1 MSSRVEEIIQ
11 FTSDAILSIDSS
23 GRIVLFNP
31 AAERL
36 FGYSEIEV
44 VGQSLDM
51 LLPER
56 VNQDHPGHIE
66 AFEKSSVTARQ
77 MADRMPVS
85 GIMKDGTEK
94 DMDVSIQKHPE
105 GSHYCYTAICRD
117 ISSAVA
123 ISRDLAESEARL
135 ARAQAI
141 AHLGNWERNITTG
154 ALAWSDE
161 IYRIFGRQPQ
171 EFEPTYERFLG
182 AIHEDDRARVS
193 DAVNNAVENGTPY
206 SVVHRIVCPDG
217 TQKVVQ
223 EIGNVLRDKDGVGIR
238 MDGTVQEI
246 TRIWEIGEALSEA
259 TRGAR
264 QAERTKSQFMNIM
277 SHELRTPISAILGL
291 ASLLE
296 IQLGQTAEGGADQK
310 GRRLTSEITRNGEHL
325 LGLIDDV
332 LQFSSLEASP
342 SSCSRSHFDAS
353 ALVAQTVESIQ
364 PDLDKSNLKVKVEI
378 SGDLPDLYLD
388 HIQCRQILLNLLS
401 NAVKFSSVDGSIT
414 ISVERSDSEIR
425 LSVQD
430 EGIGM
435 SEREITS
442 IFTPFAQGNMEL
454 SRPYEGIG
462 LGLAI
467 VQTLAGLHGGEVS
480 VESQPKHGSRFT
492 IHFPVV
498 EPETAR
504 QVGNS

>member
-1 MSSRVEEIIQ
+1 MSSRVEEIVQ
-11 FTSDAILSIDSS
+11 FTSDAILSLDGS
-23 GRIVLFNP
+23 GNIVLFNP

-36 FGYSEIEV
+36 FGYSEVEV
-44 VGQSLDM
+44 IGQNLDM

-56 VNQDHPGHIE
+56 IKQDHPGYIE
-66 AFEKSSVTARQ
+66 AFWKSSETARQ

-117 ISSAVA
+117 ISRAVSV
-123 ISRDLAESEARL
+123 SRDLAESEARL

-141 AHLGNWERNITTG
+141 AHLGNWEWNITTG

-182 AIHEDDRARVS
+182 TIHEDDRARVS
-193 DAVNNAVENGTPY
+193 DAVNDAVENAAPY

-217 TQKVVQ
+217 TEKVVQ
-223 EIGNVLRDKDGVGIR
+223 EMGNVLRDKDGAGIR

-259 TRGAR
+259 TRAAR

-296 IQLGQTAEGGADQK
+296 IQLGQTAEGSADQQSHK
-310 GRRLTSEITRNGEHL
+310 FTSEITRNGEHL

-332 LQFSSLEASP
+332 LQFSSLEANP
-342 SSCSRSHFDAS
+342 SSCSRSHFNAR
-353 ALVAQTVESIQ
+353 ALVTQTVESIQ
-364 PDLDKSNLKVKVEI
+364 SDLDKSNLKVKVDI
-378 SGDLPDLYLD
+378 PVDLPDLYLD

-401 NAVKFSSVDGSIT
+401 NAVKFSSADGSIT
-414 ISVERSDSEIR
+414 ISVESSDGEIR
-425 LSVQD
+425 LSVVD

-467 VQTLAGLHGGEVS
+467 VQTLAGLHGGKVT
-480 VESQPKHGSRFT
+480 VESRPKHGSTFT
-492 IHFPVV
+492 IHFPIV
-498 EPETAR
+498 EHAVAF
-504 QVGNS
+504 QAGNS